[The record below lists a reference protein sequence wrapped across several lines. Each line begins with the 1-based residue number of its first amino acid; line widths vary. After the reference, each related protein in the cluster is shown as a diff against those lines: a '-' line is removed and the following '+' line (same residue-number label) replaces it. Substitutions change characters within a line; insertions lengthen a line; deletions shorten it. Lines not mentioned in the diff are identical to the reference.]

1 MLYQLFS
8 GFLFFAAIAAS
19 AQEDSI
25 LENPVTNYCTS
36 SLLSAD
42 FDIQATLST
51 RNSDEKPL
59 TLAIQWKHR
68 PVATDTF
75 VIFSQ
80 RQTLTYR
87 TGYSGRWLDYSKPE
101 RASRRLGFHHLREK
115 VLDSDLLL
123 DDLEL
128 LARGHYQ
135 CRDSITSRQTTWLTA
150 QSQAWTKIRLAPS
163 GFAPDIFQ
171 VIMEAGKRRRREINV
186 MDWEL
191 TSAGWIP
198 RRAISGNSKLD
209 IVKMETP
216 TPPMID
222 PIFHWPVYQ

>member
-1 MLYQLFS
+1 MLI
-8 GFLFFAAIAAS
+8 AAIAAN

-25 LENPVTNYCTS
+25 LESPITNYCTS
-36 SLLSAD
+36 SLLSSE

-59 TLAIQWKHR
+59 ALAIQWKHR
-68 PVATDTF
+68 PASTDTF
-75 VIFSQ
+75 VILSQ

-87 TGYSGRWLDYSKPE
+87 TSNSGRWLDYSKPE
-101 RASRRLGFHHLREK
+101 WASRRLSFHHLREK

-135 CRDSITSRQTTWLTA
+135 CRDTIASRQTTWVTA
-150 QSQAWTKIRLAPS
+150 HSQAWKKIRLTPS
-163 GFAPDIFQ
+163 GLAPNILQ

-191 TSAGWIP
+191 TSAGWVP
-198 RRAISGNSKLD
+198 RKAVSGNNQLD
-209 IVKMETP
+209 IVKMEA
-216 TPPMID
+216 PMSLTED
-222 PIFHWPVYQ
+222 PIFHWPNYR